1 MRQGKG
7 VSIKRKLHYTHYNSG
22 SIALLVL
29 LISID
34 TKQVKQQYY
43 REKSYPI
50 NLLQYSVRLAIKL
63 ALSP

>member
-1 MRQGKG
+1 MRQRKG
-7 VSIKRKLHYTHYNSG
+7 VCIKRKLHYTHYNSG
-22 SIALLVL
+22 LIALLVL